1 MNKNLEKDE
10 LKQIEDLLINLDVG
24 SDEYKKKI
32 FDDLKY
38 KIEKRELYN
47 EIERNEIYM
56 KNKFFKPSRV
66 AILMTSTLVLGT
78 SLIYGDEIISS
89 IINRLQVGNT
99 EIVQYDSSI
108 NTDSNSKN
116 NEILSL
122 KEMQEGFKG
131 KLFDKDGNEVLYGE
145 HQDYYT
151 SDGKLITGMGVKDLP
166 NGKHDFII
174 TTDDNDVNSE
184 KINSLEKV
192 KDIANNKIKFPN
204 YMPNGYSFKYATTSF
219 NGDGIDLTYE
229 NKLEETIVL
238 LASSTKEST
247 SGVATTEDIKE
258 IYVDD
263 TKVALS
269 GNAVFWELD
278 AVSYQLYF
286 NSNNINNNVNIEE
299 VSKIIKS
306 FN

>member
-89 IINRLQVGNT
+89 IIKRLQVGNT

-108 NTDSNSKN
+108 NTDSNYKN
-116 NEILSL
+116 NEMSL

-151 SDGKLITGMGVKDLP
+151 SDGKPITGMGVKDLP

-192 KDIANNKIKFPN
+192 KDIANNKIKFPS

-219 NGDGIDLTYE
+219 DGDGIDLTYE

-258 IYVDD
+258 IYIDN

-278 AVSYQLYF
+278 GVSYQLYF